1 MRLPARALLPA
12 LALTAGLAAPANAGA
27 VEATG
32 NTTLVVS
39 AAKQRVL
46 AKRDIRLAGIRGAT
60 TEGRETRLQISGGT
74 IGSETASLSN
84 GGGLRF
90 IAGEGRSRRV
100 VKLTELRTQ
109 LGPSSTLAGKL
120 KGKGKPRVL
129 FDLRAQPAALALDG
143 LRGTASLRNARLV
156 WRRGAAR
163 AVGRRLGVKLPK
175 GALGTLRASAVA
187 TPAETPA
194 SGPIST
200 TEPPL
205 LARPASAVGVT
216 GATVTWHV
224 RDSWI
229 AYANSEVPPEALA
242 GALPGPTKP
251 EADHVCPDNP
261 ADRGEF
267 VFDFSFP
274 FANGW
279 HDPPSGTT
287 ALYTGGGVHYRYPS
301 RGIDLATSNP
311 EIEINGAASRVIV
324 RLRGSAS
331 TTYPDS
337 RTAMLNLNLAGGPVE
352 SPPGTFTYS
361 SPVRSSLDPNGQSIF
376 AGFYPPPNNGFGCF
390 SISFSTG

>member
-1 MRLPARALLPA
+1 MRVSAKSLLPA
-12 LALTAGLAAPANAGA
+12 LALTAVLTVPASAGA

-39 AAKQRVL
+39 AGKAKVL
-46 AKRDIRLAGIRGAT
+46 AKRGIRLAGIRGAT
-60 TEGRETRLQISGGT
+60 TEGRETRLQVAGGT
-74 IGSETASLSN
+74 IGSDAASLN
-84 GGGLRF
+84 NEGALRF
-90 IAGEGRSRRV
+90 LAGNGRSRRV
-100 VKLTELRTQ
+100 VKLTGLQTR
-109 LGPSSTLAGKL
+109 LGPNPSLSGKL

-129 FDLRAQPAALALDG
+129 FDLRAQPAALSLDG

-156 WRRGAAR
+156 WRRGGANV
-163 AVGRRLGVKLPK
+163 VGKRLGVRIPK

-187 TPAETPA
+187 ATGADTPV
-194 SGPIST
+194 SGPID

-205 LARPASAVGVT
+205 LARPASAVDVT

-229 AYANSEVPPEALA
+229 AYANSEVLPAALDGVA
-242 GALPGPTKP
+242 PGAKKP

-267 VFDFSFP
+267 VFDFTFP

-279 HDPPSGTT
+279 YDPPSGTT
-287 ALYTGGGVHYRYPS
+287 ALYTGGAVQYRYPS
-301 RGIDLATSNP
+301 RGINLTTRNP

-324 RLRGSAS
+324 RLQGSES
-331 TTYPDS
+331 TSYPDS
-337 RTAMLNLNLAGGPVE
+337 RTAMLNLNLTGAPVE

-361 SPVRSSLDPNGQSIF
+361 NPIRSSLDPNGQSIF